1 MNNLNTNEKITN
13 NEMLGRISEVQKN
26 SFRIKFQGQ
35 DIPAKLKGFF
45 YEESADKLPVVG
57 DYVNFI
63 YNPSGDSMIQSVQ
76 ERKSFLQRPDQAK
89 TGVMQYMVAN
99 VDYVFIVTSLNED
112 YSYNR
117 IARYVS
123 MVLQGSATP
132 IVILT
137 KSDLCNNVG
146 RYIREV
152 ETIAEDVRVHAIS
165 AIYDIGMDELEEY
178 LQPGKTIC
186 LMGSSGAG
194 KSTLLNAI
202 TGEEI
207 MKTSAI
213 RESDD
218 TGRHTT
224 THRQL
229 IELENGVSIIDT
241 PGMRELGMAMVE
253 DGIDSTFSDIIE
265 LESRCKFSN
274 CRHDTEPGCAIKAAI
289 ENGELSLERFQLY
302 QNLGQENTKNY
313 AKKKEISKWAKAYK
327 KNKF

>member
-123 MVLQGSATP
+123 MVLQGGATP

-202 TGEEI
+202 TGEEKPEDYYNTELMAMRSFWNKYYPGASEHYLI
-207 MKTSAI
+207 RI
-213 RESDD
+213 VRES
-218 TGRHTT
+218 
-224 THRQL
+224 
-229 IELENGVSIIDT
+229 
-241 PGMRELGMAMVE
+241 E
-253 DGIDSTFSDIIE
+253 DYI
-265 LESRCKFSN
+265 
-274 CRHDTEPGCAIKAAI
+274 P
-289 ENGELSLERFQLY
+289 
-302 QNLGQENTKNY
+302 
-313 AKKKEISKWAKAYK
+313 EISRVAELDGKIVGAVFYTRAWIVDGDTRHEVVTFGPLAVEPTLEGRLT
-327 KNKF
+327 NMTMELTEMISL